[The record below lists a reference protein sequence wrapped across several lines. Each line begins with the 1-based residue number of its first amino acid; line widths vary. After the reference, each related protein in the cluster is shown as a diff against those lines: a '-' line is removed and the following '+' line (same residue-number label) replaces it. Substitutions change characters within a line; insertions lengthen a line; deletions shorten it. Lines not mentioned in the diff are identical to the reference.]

1 MTGSPESTSAG
12 AGEAG
17 PTRCAGGQGSPAR
30 GRLLRLPQTLRTLFE
45 ERLPKGV
52 GWFHIFGSTLL
63 ALIGLQVVTG
73 ILLSLNYSAST
84 STAWESVRYIQDRA
98 TFGGLIRGVHHWA
111 ASASIVVAALHLMRV
126 FIYAAYRRPRQW
138 TWVTGVFLLTV
149 LLGFGLTG
157 YLLPWDLKAY
167 FGTKVA
173 TEIPGSVPVI
183 GPYVLQLVRGGEE
196 VSPFTLTRFYSLHV
210 IILPATLAALLAI
223 HLTLIRR
230 HGITPPWRRVGEQG
244 AQGLSFFPYQAMKD
258 SVAIFVVVV
267 VVFALAVSLG
277 APLEGKADPT
287 SSSYVPRPDWYFL
300 GLQQLL
306 RIFQGKW
313 QIFGTFII
321 PNVLIVGLVVLP
333 WLDRNTARRIRSRPV
348 ALSLGA
354 VCVFAVVSMTVAGY
368 AAVRQEE
375 IRMAGLAVSA
385 PTTLETATPIVQSS
399 ADLVREGERLY
410 RVLRCGTCHGP
421 DREEVVPGLPP
432 DLSYAGSK
440 LPRAWIVGYLRDPYP
455 IRYLSDG
462 IRPKLRMP
470 DYRLSDQEA
479 TALASYLAE
488 RTDESRFPSPP
499 SAEPARRVQPPAKL
513 PTYVGTAR
521 APASQGRLEEGK
533 RLFANYQCLGCHVFG
548 SEGNRVGP
556 DLTHVGS
563 RLKLEYLNTF
573 LQAPEAVIPGT
584 AMKNFELWD
593 DERDALVAFLIE
605 QR

>member
-1 MTGSPESTSAG
+1 MTEPPESTSAG
-12 AGEAG
+12 D
-17 PTRCAGGQGSPAR
+17 RRSPAR
-30 GRLLRLPQTLRTLFE
+30 GRLLRLPQPLRTLFE

-52 GWFHIFGSTLL
+52 GWFHIFGSALL

-98 TFGGLIRGVHHWA
+98 TFGGVIRGVHHWA
-111 ASASIVVAALHLMRV
+111 ASASIVVAALHLLRV

-210 IILPATLAALLAI
+210 IILPAALAALLAI

-230 HGITPPWRRVGEQG
+230 HGITPPWRPCGTAPEQWHLGEEG
-244 AQGLSFFPYQAMKD
+244 AQGLSFFPYQAVKD

-267 VVFALAVSLG
+267 VVFALAVALG

-300 GLQQLL
+300 GLQHLL

-313 QIFGTFII
+313 QILGTFVI
-321 PNVLIVGLVVLP
+321 PNLIVVGLVILP
-333 WLDRNTARRIRSRPV
+333 WMDRNTARRIRSRPV
-348 ALSLGA
+348 ALSVGG
-354 VCVFAVVSMTVAGY
+354 VCVIAVVGMTVAGY

-375 IRMAGLAVSA
+375 IRMADLASSA
-385 PTTLETATPIVQSS
+385 PTTPEAATPVVQSS

-410 RVLRCGTCHGP
+410 DELRCGTCHGP

-440 LPRAWIVGYLRDPYP
+440 LTRAWIVGYLRDPYP
-455 IRYLSDG
+455 IRYLSEG
-462 IRPKLRMP
+462 VRPKLRMP
-470 DYRLSDQEA
+470 DYRLSDREA
-479 TALASYLAE
+479 NALATYLAE
-488 RTDESRFPSPP
+488 QTDESRFPAKPI
-499 SAEPARRVQPPAKL
+499 EPASGPA
-513 PTYVGTAR
+513 VRAR
-521 APASQGRLEEGK
+521 ASQDRLEEGK
-533 RLFANYQCLGCHVFG
+533 RLFANYQCLGCHVLG
-548 SEGNRVGP
+548 SEGNRIGP

-573 LQAPEAVIPGT
+573 LQAPESVIPGT
-584 AMKNFELWD
+584 AMKNFDLWEE
-593 DERDALVAFLIE
+593 ERVALVAFLIE